1 MVFIMVH
8 ISQLYFS
15 LIVSFTYFSLILGK
29 EGSFYHFESEFY
41 IFINYQKLHFVQN
54 LNIFKTST
62 CFRTPFQES

>member
-8 ISQLYFS
+8 MSQLYFS
-15 LIVSFTYFSLILGK
+15 LILILGK

-41 IFINYQKLHFVQN
+41 IFINYHQLHFVQN

-62 CFRTPFQES
+62 CFRTPFQESQNFLPL